1 MGNYWKTC
9 FMQSLQVLVCFGLW
23 SLGAQRA
30 QVLAMGYLFFKD
42 GSLEGSFGS
51 LKSWILPGPTVV
63 TS

>member
-9 FMQSLQVLVCFGLW
+9 FMLSLQVLVCCGLW
-23 SLGAQRA
+23 RLGAQRA
-30 QVLAMGYLFFKD
+30 QILTMGYFFFKD

-63 TS
+63 TA